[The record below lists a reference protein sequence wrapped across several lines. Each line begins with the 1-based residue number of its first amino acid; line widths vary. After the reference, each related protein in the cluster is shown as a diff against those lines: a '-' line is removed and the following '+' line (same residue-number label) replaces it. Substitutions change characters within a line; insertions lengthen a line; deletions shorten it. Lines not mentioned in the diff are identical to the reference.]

1 MYFRLVIL
9 FLPDQSYRSSHYL
22 VRLQDLMEDVIII
35 GTGCAGWTAAIYT
48 ARANLQP
55 LVLAGEQIG
64 GQLTT
69 TSEVENFPGFPEGV
83 DGPTLMFNMQQ
94 QAERFGAKI
103 VYFGSLG
110 SPWHL
115 VSSISGFPKYL

>member
-1 MYFRLVIL
+1 
-9 FLPDQSYRSSHYL
+9 
-22 VRLQDLMEDVIII
+22 MEDVIII

-69 TSEVENFPGFPEGV
+69 TSEVENYPGFPEGV

-94 QAERFGAKI
+94 QAERFGTKIEYKI
-103 VYFGSLG
+103 VDLVEKAEDGSFVVRCGEESLQARA
-110 SPWHL
+110 
-115 VSSISGFPKYL
+115 V